1 MKRQEYLI
9 AIVCTAVLFCMP
21 GCMSIKDTSGI
32 KKYLGDQGEAE
43 MLAIEIKANNPD
55 KNSSAYR
62 NTERLYNKA
71 AGAGNGWTSGIVL
84 DARNKQE
91 VDVSVEDYK
100 NSSAG
105 KALSEFLALDSS
117 FKTKSFDPVTAA
129 ALVTFVTDSI
139 ERVGKLNDQFVE
151 RAVKRLEHEFSRS
164 RWTTFEKTTSEWID
178 EKYKFK
184 SSGD

>member
-1 MKRQEYLI
+1 
-9 AIVCTAVLFCMP
+9 
-21 GCMSIKDTSGI
+21 MSIKDTSGI
-32 KKYLGDQGEAE
+32 EKYLGYQGEAE
-43 MLAIEIKANNPD
+43 MLAIVIKTNNPD

-62 NTERLYNKA
+62 NAERLYNKA
-71 AGAGNGWTSGIVL
+71 AGAGNGWTSGIVFV
-84 DARNKQE
+84 AKNKWK
-91 VDVSVEDYK
+91 VNVSVEDYA
-100 NSSAG
+100 NSDAG

-129 ALVTFVTDSI
+129 ALVTFVTNLI
-139 ERVGKLNDQFVE
+139 ERVGELNDRFVE

-164 RWTTFEKTTSEWID
+164 RWTTFEKTTPEWID